1 MWRWKHYGLLGVFCV
16 CLLPLLGSFL
26 AAQEKCDAEVKLLLS
41 PEENQTAV
49 RALKARGEA
58 VGRVYFFDT
67 NQLDLLS
74 QGVIVRLRQGPVNDL
89 TVKLRPPKGRTFP
102 DPSAG
107 RERYKCEVDVTGK
120 SEVRSY
126 SIQTAYSSQLLPSTG
141 SELLALFS
149 PGQKQFL
156 EQAHAAIDWTH
167 VRRIADIQS
176 TTWQIKSQPNFRKL
190 VLELWK
196 WPRGNVLELSSKVGA
211 DAGPS
216 ALADLQQ
223 LANSKGLS
231 LDEHQ
236 GPKTAMV
243 LEEIVRPNGR

>member
-1 MWRWKHYGLLGVFCV
+1 MWRRKHYGLLGVFCV
-16 CLLPLLGSFL
+16 CLVSLLCSFL
-26 AAQEKCDAEVKLLLS
+26 AAQERCDAEVKLLLS
-41 PEENQTAV
+41 PEETEAAV
-49 RALKARGEA
+49 RALNGRGKA
-58 VGRVYFFDT
+58 VGRVYFFDS

-74 QGVIVRLRQGPVNDL
+74 HGVIVRWRQGQTNDL
-89 TVKLRPPKGRTFP
+89 TVKLRPAKGRTFP
-102 DPSAG
+102 NPSAG

-120 SEVRSY
+120 GEVRSY
-126 SIQTAYSSQLLPSTG
+126 SIQTAYSSQRLPSTG

-149 PGQKQFL
+149 PGQRQLL
-156 EQAHAAIDWTH
+156 EQARAAIDWRH
-167 VRRIADIQS
+167 VRRIGDIQS
-176 TTWQIKSQPNFRKL
+176 TTWQVKSQPNFRKL

-196 WPRGNVLELSSKVGA
+196 WPTGNALELSSKVGA

-231 LDEHQ
+231 LDKRQ

-243 LEEIVRPNGR
+243 LEEIVRP